1 MKKCAFLTLDEQGD
15 FVIDD
20 IHAVEPMARLGW
32 QVSIVSWRQ
41 AEVPW
46 SDYDAVIIRS
56 TWDYWND
63 VESFLDV
70 LWHIDRATRLAN
82 PLDFVHWNLA
92 KTYMR
97 DLEQNGVP
105 IVPTEWVDQ
114 IDARKFY
121 SCLGRLDTDE
131 TVIKPVVGANGQDA
145 FRISPDE
152 PPGRLEGIFERF
164 QTRPCMVQRFMR
176 CIISEGEYSLF
187 YFNGKFS
194 HAILKVPADSEFRS
208 QEEHGAEIL
217 LVDAEELLLQRG
229 REAQATMQPPPL
241 YARIDFVR
249 DDEGDFRVME
259 MELIEPSLYLRM
271 DPEAPMRF
279 AHAIDDW
286 YGSE

>member
-1 MKKCAFLTLDEQGD
+1 M
-15 FVIDD
+15 
-20 IHAVEPMARLGW
+20 
-32 QVSIVSWRQ
+32 
-41 AEVPW
+41 
-46 SDYDAVIIRS
+46 IIRS

-121 SCLGRLDTDE
+121 SCLERLDTDE

-145 FRISPDE
+145 FRILPGD
-152 PPGRLEGIFERF
+152 PPERLEMIFDRF
-164 QTRPCMVQRFMR
+164 RNRPCMVQRFMP
-176 CIISEGEYSLF
+176 CILSEGEFSLF
-187 YFNGKFS
+187 FFNDEFS
-194 HAILKVPADSEFRS
+194 HATLRTPAESEFRS
-208 QEEHGAEIL
+208 QEERGASVRLIEA
-217 LVDAEELLLQRG
+217 DKLLLQRG

-286 YGSE
+286 YGSG